1 MPPLALRGSA
11 CLFLFT
17 LLATLTATA
26 GAADAVDLT
35 HATVVIRQ
43 GELPAAEKIAPVIL
57 TEEIAKRA
65 GVSWPIATHWPDAGN
80 AAPVIAVCGASIP
93 AEWVDHLPAALLADL
108 KAVSHKAE
116 GFHIRVIPAEGRSP
130 AMVLVFGNDSRGA
143 MFGVGKLLRSLEW
156 TKGTVGVPAGFTV
169 DLAPDRAIRG
179 HQIGYRPTANSY
191 DAWTLEQLEQYFR
204 DMVIFGANS
213 VESIPLHERPSSVMK
228 YDRDFVN
235 VKFAELCEKYDLD
248 HWAWIPLELILP
260 NPAKEADFL
269 AKQEAFFKSCR
280 RLDAVF
286 LPGGDPGDNHTKE
299 LMPYAEKMAALLRKY
314 HPQATVWISLQRF
327 SPEDSE
333 EFFAYLATKKPD
345 WYGGTV
351 MGPSSPS
358 MESMRLRTPKRYKL
372 RWYPDI
378 THIVRCQYPVPWLDP
393 VWGVTIGREP
403 VNPRPVDYAAIY
415 QNDYRY
421 TDGFLSYSDGVHDD
435 FNKCLWSELAWQ
447 PDIAPRDVAVE
458 YARYFFRPD
467 LAEAG
472 ADGLLALECN
482 LRGGIETNGSV
493 DGTLLQWQD
502 LERRLAGTRT
512 NWRFDLHLLRAYYDA
527 YTRQRTIYERD
538 LERQALARLG
548 DAPRIGPPAALA
560 QAREILNRAISHP
573 QHKELRDRVVELC
586 QTLFETI
593 GLQTSVPKYQASGY
607 ERGCVL
613 DFVDYPVNDR
623 WWLKTEFDKIAALPN
638 RATQLARIDA
648 IRNWEDPGEGGFYDV
663 IGDPARSPH
672 IPKLFNAGDAMLHFR
687 DLPMPTQ
694 RWSREKPRPIRFA
707 WHDYLNTIPAGITY
721 TGLDPHAH
729 YTVKLFA
736 QGPSPLLI
744 DGEPA
749 RLLRKGEK
757 YDEVTEQEFEV
768 PASALKDGK
777 IVLNW
782 AKLDQSH
789 LNWRQHHYVTDI
801 WVIRHK
807 PATQVTHSASK

>member
-1 MPPLALRGSA
+1 MPRLAVRGSA
-11 CLFLFT
+11 CLFL
-17 LLATLTATA
+17 LILIAASA
-26 GAADAVDLT
+26 SAADTIDLT
-35 HATVVIRQ
+35 HATVVIR
-43 GELPAAEKIAPVIL
+43 GGNLPAAEKIAPMIL

-65 GVSWPIATHWPDAGN
+65 GVSWPIVTRWPSAGKGS
-80 AAPVIAVCGASIP
+80 AVIAVCGTPIP
-93 AEWVDHLPAALLADL
+93 GEWATHLPAALLADL
-108 KAVSHKAE
+108 KSVSHKAE
-116 GFHIRVIPAEGRSP
+116 GFHIRGLPAEGDRP
-130 AMVLVFGNDSRGA
+130 ATVWVVGNDSRGA

-156 TKGTVGVPAGFTV
+156 GKGTVGLPAGLTI

-213 VESIPLHERPSSVMK
+213 VESIPLHEGPSSVMK

-260 NPAKEADFL
+260 SPAKEAAFL

-299 LMPYAEKMAALLRKY
+299 LIPYAERMAALLRKY
-314 HPQATVWISLQRF
+314 HPKATVWISLQRF
-327 SPEDSE
+327 SQADTD
-333 EFFAYLATKKPD
+333 EFFAYLASKKPD

-358 MESMRLRTPKRYKL
+358 MDSMRLRTPKRYKL

-378 THIVRCQYPVPWLDP
+378 THIVRCQYPIPWLDP
-393 VWGVTIGREP
+393 AWGVTIGREP

-415 QNDYRY
+415 QNDYRF
-421 TDGFLSYSDGVHDD
+421 TDGFLSYSDGAHDD
-435 FNKCLWSELAWQ
+435 FNKCLWSQLAWK

-482 LRGGIETNGSV
+482 LRGGIVTNGSV
-493 DGTLLQWQD
+493 DGTVLQWQN
-502 LERRLAGTRT
+502 LERQLAGTRA

-527 YTRQRTIYERD
+527 YTRQRAIYERE

-548 DAPRIGPPAALA
+548 DAPRIGPAAALT

-573 QHKELRDRVVELC
+573 RHKELRDRVEELC

-593 GLQTSVPKYQASGY
+593 GLQTSVPKYHASGY

-613 DFVDYPVNDR
+613 DSVDYPLNDR
-623 WWLKTEFDKIAALPN
+623 WWLKAEFDKIAALPS
-638 RATQLARIDA
+638 RAAQLEHIDA
-648 IRNWEDPGEGGFYDV
+648 VRNWENPGEGGYYDV
-663 IGDPARSPH
+663 IGDPSRSPH
-672 IPKLFNAGDAMLHFR
+672 MPKLFDAGDAMLHFR
-687 DLPMPTQ
+687 DLPMPTH
-694 RWSREKPRPIRFA
+694 RWTREKPRPIRFA
-707 WHDYLNTIPAGITY
+707 WQAYLNTVPAGITY

-736 QGPSPLLI
+736 QRPSPLLI
-744 DGEPA
+744 DGERA
-749 RLLRKGEK
+749 RLLRTGEK

-768 PASALKDGK
+768 PANAVKDGR

-782 AKLDQSH
+782 ARIDQSR

-807 PATQVTHSASK
+807 PPAQVTHTSSK